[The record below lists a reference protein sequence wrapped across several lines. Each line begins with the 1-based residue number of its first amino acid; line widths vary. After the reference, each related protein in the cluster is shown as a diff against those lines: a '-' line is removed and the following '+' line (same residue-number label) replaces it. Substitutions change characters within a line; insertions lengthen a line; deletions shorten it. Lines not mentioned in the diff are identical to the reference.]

1 MRKQTKRKIWKLI
14 DPVRHA
20 ILGAGITQDHLLDK
34 LRLTELAALDAMTKG
49 LGTIQDWQE
58 LVDMMNISECMAMEG
73 IGPEVLP
80 YCKQAQNALERAALR
95 YQETYRMGL
104 CGEGIKALREVFEYH
119 DLQRKSIPRSTYE
132 KMIIKTKQRIQSRA
146 KEVVVL

>member
-49 LGTIQDWQE
+49 LGTVQDWQE
-58 LVDMMNISECMAMEG
+58 LVDMMNISEVMAIEG
-73 IGPEVLP
+73 IGPEALP

-119 DLQRKSIPRSTYE
+119 DLQRRSIPRSTYE

>member
-1 MRKQTKRKIWKLI
+1 MRKTTKRKHWKLI

-34 LRLTELAALDAMTKG
+34 LRLIELAALDAMTKG

-58 LVDMMNISECMAMEG
+58 LTDMMNISEVMARDG
-73 IGPEVLP
+73 VGPEAIPV
-80 YCKQAQNALERAALR
+80 CQQAQEALEQAARR
-95 YQETYRMGL
+95 YETTRRMGL
-104 CGEGIKALREVFEYH
+104 TGTGINALREVFEYH
-119 DLQRKSIPRSTYE
+119 DLQRRSIPRSKYE
-132 KMIIKTKQRIQSRA
+132 KYIIKTRQRIKSQA

>member
-14 DPVRHA
+14 NPINHA

-49 LGTIQDWQE
+49 LGTVQDWQE

-80 YCKQAQNALERAALR
+80 HCKQAQNALERAALR

>member
-49 LGTIQDWQE
+49 LGTVQDWQE
-58 LVDMMNISECMAMEG
+58 LVDMMNISEVMAMEG
-73 IGPEVLP
+73 IGPEALP
-80 YCKQAQNALERAALR
+80 HCKQAQDALERAALR
-95 YQETYRMGL
+95 YQETLRMGL
-104 CGEGIKALREVFEYH
+104 SGEGIKALREVFEYH
-119 DLQRKSIPRSTYE
+119 DLQRRSIPRSLYE
-132 KMIIKTKQRIQSRA
+132 KMIMKTKQRIQSRA

>member
-1 MRKQTKRKIWKLI
+1 MRKQTRRKIWKLI

-49 LGTIQDWQE
+49 LGTVQDWQE
-58 LVDMMNISECMAMEG
+58 LVDMMNISEVMALEG
-73 IGPEVLP
+73 IGPESLP
-80 YCKQAQNALERAALR
+80 HCKQAQDALERAALR
-95 YQETYRMGL
+95 YQETLRMGL
-104 CGEGIKALREVFEYH
+104 SGEGIKALREVFEYH
-119 DLQRKSIPRSTYE
+119 DLQRKSISRSLYE
-132 KMIIKTKQRIQSRA
+132 KMIIKTKQRIQSRS

>member
-1 MRKQTKRKIWKLI
+1 MRKSTKRKMWKLI

-49 LGTIQDWQE
+49 FGTVQDWQE
-58 LVDMMNISECMAMEG
+58 LVDMMNISEVMAMEG
-73 IGPEVLP
+73 IGPEALP
-80 YCKQAQNALERAALR
+80 HCKQAQDALERAALR
-95 YQETYRMGL
+95 YQETLRMGL
-104 CGEGIKALREVFEYH
+104 SGEGIKALREVFEYH
-119 DLQRKSIPRSTYE
+119 DLQRKSISRSLYE

>member
-1 MRKQTKRKIWKLI
+1 MRKTTKRKHWKLI

-34 LRLTELAALDAMTKG
+34 LRLIELAALDAMTKG

-58 LVDMMNISECMAMEG
+58 LTDMMNISEVMARDG
-73 IGPEVLP
+73 VGPEALP
-80 YCKQAQNALERAALR
+80 VCQQAQEALEQAARR
-95 YQETYRMGL
+95 YETTRRMGL
-104 CGEGIKALREVFEYH
+104 TGTGINALREVFEYH
-119 DLQRKSIPRSTYE
+119 DLQRRSIPRSEYE
-132 KMIIKTKQRIQSRA
+132 KYIIKTRQRIKSQA